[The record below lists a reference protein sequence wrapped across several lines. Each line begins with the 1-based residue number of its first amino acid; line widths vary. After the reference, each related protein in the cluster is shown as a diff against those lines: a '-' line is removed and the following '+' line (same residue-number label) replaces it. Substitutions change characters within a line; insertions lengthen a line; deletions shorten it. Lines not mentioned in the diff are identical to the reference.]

1 MAYEKKSIRAI
12 INDVNS
18 RRIYLPAI
26 QRKYVWGDS
35 QITRLLDSIMLGYPI
50 GTFLFW
56 KVKKNYSE
64 QKRLFN
70 V

>member
-12 INDVNS
+12 IDDVNS
-18 RRIYLPAI
+18 RKIYLPAI

-35 QITRLLDSIMLGYPI
+35 QITRLLDSIMLGLSHWD
-50 GTFLFW
+50 FSVLES
-56 KVKKNYSE
+56 KKDYSE
-64 QKRLFN
+64 PKRLFN